1 MITACDGL
9 FFRGGRLFRME
20 KELNRDT
27 ISLLQE
33 CSSGCKMAMDSIRQ
47 IKDKVNDKQIR
58 EIMDKY
64 FSGHSQLEAEC
75 RQILN
80 DVGAQDK
87 EPGVIATTM
96 ANIQTNIK
104 MMMEDDAKKA
114 AEILTDGCN
123 MGIKSL
129 SSYINEF
136 KNADSKSVAI
146 AEKLR
151 RLEDNMIGDLQPM
164 L

>member
-1 MITACDGL
+1 M
-9 FFRGGRLFRME
+9 
-20 KELNRDT
+20 NQDT
-27 ISLLQE
+27 VSLLQE

-47 IKDKVNDKQIR
+47 IKDKVEDKQVR

-64 FSGHSQLEAEC
+64 YSGHSQLEAEC

-80 DVGAQDK
+80 DVGAPDK
-87 EPGVIATTM
+87 GPGMMAKTM
-96 ANIQTNIK
+96 SNISSSVK
-104 MMMEDDAKKA
+104 MMMEDDSKKA

-123 MGIKSL
+123 MGVKSL
-129 SSYINEF
+129 SGYINEYR
-136 KNADSKSVAI
+136 NADSKSMAI

-151 RLEDNMIGDLQPM
+151 RLEENMAGDLRPM